1 MPPNLRALFCKLSPC
16 VTSLLTFTLY
26 SSPPADAVRQ
36 NSFCKD
42 AMDEE
47 IERYMKRWLQ
57 LAGDRD
63 GGRKRREKCKEA
75 HSMQDYCVDDM
86 FTHVME

>member
-1 MPPNLRALFCKLSPC
+1 
-16 VTSLLTFTLY
+16 
-26 SSPPADAVRQ
+26 
-36 NSFCKD
+36 
-42 AMDEE
+42 MDEE

>member
-1 MPPNLRALFCKLSPC
+1 LK
-16 VTSLLTFTLY
+16 TSF
-26 SSPPADAVRQ
+26 SADAVRQ

-42 AMDEE
+42 AVDEE

-63 GGRKRREKCKEA
+63 GGRKRRQEKGKDA
-75 HSMQDYCVDDM
+75 IGNMRNYCVGEM
-86 FTHVME
+86 FADVIE

>member
-1 MPPNLRALFCKLSPC
+1 MPPNLWALFCKLLLC
-16 VTSLLTFTLY
+16 ITSANIY
-26 SSPPADAVRQ
+26 PAPSPPADAVRQ